1 MTRRK
6 RATTPTVLAHK
17 KASVSLHRN
26 GLSIEVSEVAAE
38 DAGLAAKELLDVMR
52 TLVGMGYDELLMDAG
67 SIHGGAFGEMPD
79 EDGVYTETDPPQAG
93 PPRRI
98 GFG

>member
-26 GLSIEVSEVAAE
+26 GLSIEVGEIAAE
-38 DAGLAAKELLDVMR
+38 DSGLAAKELLDVMR
-52 TLVGMGYDELLMDAG
+52 TLVRMGYDELLVDAG
-67 SIHGGAFGEMPD
+67 SLHGGALGEMPD
-79 EDGVYTETDPPQAG
+79 EDGIGTETDPIVATTSK
-93 PPRRI
+93 RI
-98 GFG
+98 GF